1 MYKIMHNKHTQFS
14 KYVHNY
20 VYSIYT
26 LFFIFFKELTQYCK
40 FNVLKFSIDVHNSL
54 YLKYTIFQFCTFN
67 VRNFQIVY
75 TILYNK
81 FTHF

>member
-1 MYKIMHNKHTQFS
+1 MYKIMHNQHTQFS

-54 YLKYTIFQFCTFN
+54 YLKYTIFQFVDSVC
-67 VRNFQIVY
+67 NFQMVY